1 MLQIN
6 FHEIYKRCSIKILK
20 RNSKIIKKLFIILVL
35 FSISIAINSY
45 SQDIETIEDSK
56 STDQDDLL
64 LYVEDFIN
72 LPQGGTS
79 WKIFGETGMEEY
91 PVTDKEG
98 FEWTGVRPKFRD
110 AIKKLNSKEILVQGY
125 MFPLE
130 ESEKQSLFLLGP
142 FPLSCPYHPHVSS
155 NLLIEVHANKPVLF
169 SYDPVN
175 IKGKLELVAKDDD
188 YNIFFRLNDA
198 KLVSN

>member
-1 MLQIN
+1 MFLFCIAFNSNSQEIQGIEEAESIN
-6 FHEIYKRCSIKILK
+6 E
-20 RNSKIIKKLFIILVL
+20 
-35 FSISIAINSY
+35 
-45 SQDIETIEDSK
+45 
-56 STDQDDLL
+56 DDLL
-64 LYVEDFIN
+64 QYVEDFIN

-91 PVTDKEG
+91 PITDKEG
-98 FEWTGVRPKFRD
+98 IEWTGVRPKFKD

-130 ESEKQSLFLLGP
+130 ESEEQSLFLLGP

-155 NLLIEVHANKPVLF
+155 NLLIEVHAKKPVFF
-169 SYDPVN
+169 SYDLVN
-175 IKGKLELVAKDDD
+175 IKGKLELVPKDDD